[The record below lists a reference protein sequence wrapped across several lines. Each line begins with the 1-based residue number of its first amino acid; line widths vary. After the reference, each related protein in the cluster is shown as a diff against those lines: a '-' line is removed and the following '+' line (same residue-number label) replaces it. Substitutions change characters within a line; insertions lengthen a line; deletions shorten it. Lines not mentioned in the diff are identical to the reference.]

1 MAKSHWGIKRFCS
14 NCSTKFYDLLRLPIV
29 CPKCNKELEL
39 KNRYKEKN
47 VTNNHNNSNE
57 KNIDDKALE
66 NKDKDLSMII
76 EGEDMGDD
84 ENNLIDISK
93 DDDESAPL
101 NSLEETIIEQ
111 DDGNNLDIE
120 IDSDNDNK
128 KNI

>member
-1 MAKSHWGIKRFCS
+1 MAKSHWGIKRICS

-47 VTNNHNNSNE
+47 VTKNHNNSDE

-128 KNI
+128 KDI

>member
-1 MAKSHWGIKRFCS
+1 MVKSHWGMKRICS
-14 NCSTKFYDLLRLPIV
+14 NCSVKFYDLLRLPIV

-47 VTNNHNNSNE
+47 VTKNHNNSDE

-128 KNI
+128 KDI

>member
-1 MAKSHWGIKRFCS
+1 MVKSHWGMKRICS

-47 VTNNHNNSNE
+47 VTKNHNNSDE

-128 KNI
+128 KDI